1 MAIPLNVVT
10 RTVQRDGH
18 AEERIGVGISGLI
31 VVDIEKIAQ
40 EVSDKCTVTR
50 ADVHAVMSE
59 LEEYVGD
66 QLLQG
71 KNIRMHALGSFR
83 TTLRTEAAPSEK
95 ECSAANIRGVNIRY
109 TMSGYLS
116 RALALRRLKFEKCR
130 ALLIKQKQQGAGE

>member
-1 MAIPLNVVT
+1 MAIPLNVVK
-10 RTVQRDGH
+10 RTVNYDGKEEQRL
-18 AEERIGVGISGLI
+18 GVAISGLT
-31 VVDIEKIAQ
+31 VVDIETIAQ

-83 TTLRTEAAPSEK
+83 TTLHTVGAFSESD
-95 ECSAANIRGVNIRY
+95 CTAANIRGLNIRY
-109 TMSGYLS
+109 TMSSYLS
-116 RALALRRLKFEKCR
+116 HALAIRRLKFEKCR
-130 ALLIKQKQQGAGE
+130 ALLIKQKQQQ

>member
-1 MAIPLNVVT
+1 MAIPLNVVK
-10 RTVQRDGH
+10 RTVNYDGK
-18 AEERIGVGISGLI
+18 EQERLGVAISGLT
-31 VVDIEKIAQ
+31 VVDIETIAQ

-83 TTLRTEAAPSEK
+83 TTLRTEGAYSESD
-95 ECSAANIRGVNIRY
+95 CTAANIRGLNIRY
-109 TMSGYLS
+109 TMSSYLS
-116 RALALRRLKFEKCR
+116 HALAIRRLKFEKCR
-130 ALLIKQKQQGAGE
+130 ALLIKQKQQQ